1 MTRLALTSLV
11 LLAPLLA
18 PVLAQEKAPRVRSH
32 LGVEVSAPKGFAKSK
47 GKPNPTTAIHLEEK
61 PDGPA
66 FVVNAMKMGANLTEE
81 EMFKQTRE
89 TFEKE
94 GEVVKLASGSY
105 LRIELELELEGGKK
119 LLQRCY
125 AGLRGRQAYYFF
137 LARTSPD
144 DFKRLAPSFR
154 EFVAGAT
161 FFAPEPKPAEPEP
174 TPAEPM
180 PSEPTPAE
188 PKGDEPKGDEPP
200 AEPEPEEP
208 SADEPPAE
216 PKTGEP
222 APEGGEPKTKEPTP
236 EGGEP
241 KPKDTKA
248 TPKARVLKRVGLRL
262 VSFDSEFDPDQWAAR
277 NLVDG
282 SPTSGWCSSPARAA
296 PHRFVFDLGSPQ
308 RLARLELDAACA
320 DEGEYAGVGAKTYL
334 IEGSLKGPSEGFVTL
349 LEGTL
354 ARGKNA
360 QALEL
365 PTSANARWLRLSLKS
380 NYGHAELTE
389 LMEVRAYARGVLGFH
404 LERTRL
410 SRKRNGAASAEP
422 FAAGDRL
429 WVNFKPRGLSPNAE
443 GKTWLSVDLILED
456 ARGKVLLTR
465 EKVVDHVGVPPAR
478 PLSQFVSLYLTVP
491 KGFPPGSYSV
501 RLLAR
506 DGFGEA
512 SAAARLTFEVA
523 PN

>member
-1 MTRLALTSLV
+1 MTRFLCTGLLLV
-11 LLAPLLA
+11 PVFLAPA
-18 PVLAQEKAPRVRSH
+18 LAQEGARLRSH
-32 LGVEVSAPKGFAKSK
+32 LGVEVSAPEGFAKSK
-47 GKPNPTTAIHLEEK
+47 DKPNPTTAIHLEEK
-61 PDGPA
+61 PQGPA
-66 FVVNAMKMGANLTEE
+66 FVVNAMKMGADLSEE
-81 EMFKQTRE
+81 ELFKQTRE

-94 GEVVKLASGSY
+94 GQVVKLKSGTY

-137 LARTSPD
+137 LARTSPE
-144 DFKRLAPSFR
+144 DFKRLAPSF
-154 EFVAGAT
+154 EAFVTGAS
-161 FFAPEPKPAEPEP
+161 FFPPESPPAKDPAPEEAPAPEPAADDEPMEGPAPAPTEEAPAEEAPAEPAP
-174 TPAEPM
+174 QDPAPKAAD
-180 PSEPTPAE
+180 PAPKDPAPKAE
-188 PKGDEPKGDEPP
+188 APKAEDPAPKAKPAPKGKG
-200 AEPEPEEP
+200 
-208 SADEPPAE
+208 
-216 PKTGEP
+216 
-222 APEGGEPKTKEPTP
+222 
-236 EGGEP
+236 
-241 KPKDTKA
+241 
-248 TPKARVLKRVGLRL
+248 RVLKRVGLRL

-277 NLVDG
+277 NLIDG
-282 SPTSGWCSSPARAA
+282 SPTSGWCSSPARKA

-320 DEGEYAGVGAKTYL
+320 DEGEYAGVGAKAYL
-334 IEGSLKGPSEGFVTL
+334 IEGSLEGPEGGFTTL

-365 PTSANARWLRLSLKS
+365 PPSANARWLRLTLKS

-389 LMEVRAYARGVLGFH
+389 LMEIRAYARGVLGFH

-410 SRKRNGAASAEP
+410 SRKRNGAASAEA
-422 FAAGDRL
+422 FAAGDRV

-456 ARGKVLLTR
+456 ARGEVLLTR

-478 PLSQFVSLYLTVP
+478 PLSQFVSLYLTIP

-501 RLLAR
+501 RLMAR
-506 DGFGEA
+506 DGFGET
-512 SAAARLTFEVA
+512 SAAARLSFEIA
-523 PN
+523 K

>member
-1 MTRLALTSLV
+1 MTRLVLTSLV
-11 LLAPLLA
+11 LLAPFLTPA
-18 PVLAQEKAPRVRSH
+18 LAQEEAPRVRSY
-32 LGVEVSAPKGFAKSK
+32 LGVEVSTPKGFTKSK
-47 GKPNPTTAIHLEEK
+47 SKPNPSTAIHLEEK

-66 FVVNAMKMGANLTEE
+66 FVVNAMKMGAKLTEE
-81 EMFKQTRE
+81 EMFKQTRD

-94 GEVVKLASGSY
+94 GEVVKLASGTY
-105 LRIELELELEGGKK
+105 LRIELEIELEGGKK

-137 LARTSPD
+137 LARTSPE
-144 DFKRLAPSFR
+144 DFQRLAATFR
-154 EFVAGAT
+154 EFVSGAK
-161 FFAPEPKPAEPEP
+161 FFPREPKPAEDAPGE
-174 TPAEPM
+174 
-180 PSEPTPAE
+180 
-188 PKGDEPKGDEPP
+188 DPP
-200 AEPEPEEP
+200 AEPTPDEPPVDPAPEEP
-208 SADEPPAE
+208 SADEPEA
-216 PKTGEP
+216 PKSDEP
-222 APEGGEPKTKEPTP
+222 APSPAPASE
-236 EGGEP
+236 EP
-241 KPKDTKA
+241 KPQDGKKA
-248 TPKARVLKRVGLRL
+248 APKAKARVLKRVGLRL

-282 SPTSGWCSSPARAA
+282 SPTSGWCSSPARTA

-334 IEGSLKGPSEGFVTL
+334 VEGSLKGPQEGFAPL

-365 PTSANARWLRLSLKS
+365 PPSANARWLRLTLKS

-422 FAAGDRL
+422 FAAGDRV

-512 SAAARLTFEVA
+512 SAAARLAFEVA
-523 PN
+523 SK

>member
-1 MTRLALTSLV
+1 VTRFVLTSLV
-11 LLAPLLA
+11 LLVPLLA
-18 PVLAQEKAPRVRSH
+18 PALAQDGARLRSH
-32 LGVEVSAPKGFAKSK
+32 LGVEVSTPQGFAKSK
-47 GKPNPTTAIHLEEK
+47 AKPNPTTAIHLEEK

-81 EMFKQTRE
+81 ELYKQTRE

-94 GEVVKLASGSY
+94 GEVVKLASGSF
-105 LRIELELELEGGKK
+105 LRVELELELEGGKK
-119 LLQRCY
+119 LVQRCY

-137 LARTSPD
+137 LARTSPK
-144 DFKRLAPSFR
+144 DFQRLAPAFKA
-154 EFVAGAT
+154 FVAGAK
-161 FFAPEPKPAEPEP
+161 FFPPEPKPEPAEE
-174 TPAEPM
+174 TPAPV
-180 PSEPTPAE
+180 PAEDLPKPAPKAEE
-188 PKGDEPKGDEPP
+188 PKGEQPKGESP
-200 AEPEPEEP
+200 
-208 SADEPPAE
+208 
-216 PKTGEP
+216 EP
-222 APEGGEPKTKEPTP
+222 APKGEQPKSE
-236 EGGEP
+236 EP
-241 KPKDTKA
+241 KPGKPAPKG
-248 TPKARVLKRVGLRL
+248 KARVLKRVGLRL
-262 VSFDSEFDPDQWAAR
+262 VSYDSEFDPDQWAAR

-282 SPTSGWCSSPARAA
+282 SPTSGWCSSPARTA

-320 DEGEYAGVGAKTYL
+320 DEGEYAGVGAKDYL
-334 IEGSLKGPSEGFVTL
+334 IEGSLKGPNEGFETL

-365 PTSANARWLRLSLKS
+365 PPSANARWLRLTLKS
-380 NYGHAELTE
+380 NFGHAELTE

-410 SRKRNGAASAEP
+410 SRKRNGAASAEA
-422 FAAGDRL
+422 FAAGERV

-478 PLSQFVSLYLTVP
+478 PLSQFVSLYLTIP
-491 KGFPPGSYSV
+491 KAFPPGSYSV

-506 DGFGEA
+506 DGFGES
-512 SAAARLTFEVA
+512 SAAARLSFEVA
-523 PN
+523 KK